1 MEKQKIKIII
11 IINLNLVCA
20 NATAILSRIAPPLWH
35 VIRAKTKKD
44 YIAYIFLFYCIFI
57 YLFIFYSGLNERN
70 FEI

>member
-1 MEKQKIKIII
+1 MVQTTSI
-11 IINLNLVCA
+11 
-20 NATAILSRIAPPLWH
+20 WH